1 MSEHFTKEKRIL
13 VAMRK
18 TLGAIIKDV
27 TPSSSAFK
35 SPLSDATVED
45 VRMCFGLIAA
55 REKEIAKEAGVEITD
70 RPHFTDDPVANN
82 VVSIASLKATLPRSN
97 TTKSNTNPKKDESG
111 AESKEPNNADNSEK
125 TTEKTT
131 NGNSTDG

>member
-55 REKEIAKEAGVEITD
+55 REKEIAEAAGVEIND
-70 RPHFTDDPVANN
+70 RPHFTDDPVTNN
-82 VVSIASLKATLPRSN
+82 VVSIASLKATLPGSN
-97 TTKSNTNPKKDESG
+97 NPDSKKNESESEPKEHNKAG
-111 AESKEPNNADNSEK
+111 NKAEN
-125 TTEKTT
+125 TEKST
-131 NGNSTDG
+131 NGKSTDG

>member
-18 TLGAIIKDV
+18 TLGAIIKDI

-35 SPLSDATVED
+35 SPLSEATVED

-55 REKEIAKEAGVEITD
+55 REKEIAEEAGVEIND
-70 RPHFTDDPVANN
+70 RPHFTDDPVTNN
-82 VVSIASLKATLPRSN
+82 VVSIASLKATLPDSN
-97 TTKSNTNPKKDESG
+97 NTSSKKNES
-111 AESKEPNNADNSEK
+111 ESEAKEQNKADI
-125 TTEKTT
+125 TEKST
-131 NGNSTDG
+131 NGKSTDG

>member
-45 VRMCFGLIAA
+45 VKMCFSLIAA
-55 REKEIAKEAGVEITD
+55 REKEIAEEAGVEIND
-70 RPHFTDDPVANN
+70 RPHFTDDPVTNN
-82 VVSIASLKATLPRSN
+82 VVSIASLKATLPGSN
-97 TTKSNTNPKKDESG
+97 NTDSKKNDSESEPKELNKTG
-111 AESKEPNNADNSEK
+111 NKAEN
-125 TTEKTT
+125 TEKST
-131 NGNSTDG
+131 NGKSTDG

>member
-27 TPSSSAFK
+27 TPSSSAFQ

-55 REKEIAKEAGVEITD
+55 REKEIAEAAGVEIND
-70 RPHFTDDPVANN
+70 RPRFTDDPAINN
-82 VVSIASLKATLPRSN
+82 VVSIASLKATLPSSN
-97 TTKSNTNPKKDESG
+97 KAGTNKNDRDPEAKEHNKTDNTE
-111 AESKEPNNADNSEK
+111 
-125 TTEKTT
+125 TETST
-131 NGNSTDG
+131 NGKSTDG